1 MGESVEVGASAEDA
15 SSELIESDVVETREW
30 YNKPKHLW
38 LLSYAGKPVY
48 SRHGD
53 ESLLS
58 SKMGML
64 AGIIGIVN
72 DVKDSLQFFVAGDY
86 KFVFLVRGPIYLVL
100 GSRTL
105 EPVLLLRAQLDYAC
119 KFCGSAS
126 IPPPALLLLLSPLLF
141 LLQQLIF
148 RRACQ
153 MHTSSSVQPRGLSN
167 C

>member
-1 MGESVEVGASAEDA
+1 MEPSVGDSVEVGESTAG
-15 SSELIESDVVETREW
+15 SELIESDVVESREW
-30 YNKPKHLW
+30 YNQSKHLW
-38 LLSYAGKPVY
+38 LLSYAGKPIF

-64 AGIIGIVN
+64 AGIIGVVN
-72 DVKDSLQFFVAGDY
+72 DTRDSLQFFVAGAY

-119 KFCGSAS
+119 EYAS
-126 IPPPALLLLLSPLLF
+126 GCSPT
-141 LLQQLIF
+141 
-148 RRACQ
+148 A
-153 MHTSSSVQPRGLSN
+153 VAAV
-167 C
+167 